1 MARPLP
7 ALQVAALDDEPTGA
21 PFFSVSS
28 VSTDSTESP
37 PAPPVGFFLRE
48 IIAVSKK
55 PVKLGKAYGR
65 GRAFVPSLISRTS
78 YSDEDS
84 VNGATGTTCSGDVRA
99 TMRRCRAVKEV
110 RLSYWHY
117 EFCIIRC
124 ASGELMGWAAFRVCC
139 GKPGDAGMPKST
151 RRKRGGRAPARDR
164 QWLVV

>member
-48 IIAVSKK
+48 IIAVGKK
-55 PVKLGKAYGR
+55 PVKLGKACRWGR
-65 GRAFVPSLISRTS
+65 GFVPSSIGRSS
-78 YSDEDS
+78 YSDDDS
-84 VNGATGTTCSGDVRA
+84 VNPATGTTCSGDVRVTIRSYA
-99 TMRRCRAVKEV
+99 AVNPV
-110 RLSYWHY
+110 RPSCWHY
-117 EFCIIRC
+117 EFCMIGC
-124 ASGELMGWAAFRVCC
+124 ASGELMGWAAFRDCC

-151 RRKRGGRAPARDR
+151 LRKRGGPVPSQNRKGPVA
-164 QWLVV
+164 